1 MKHFIFEDNYPLNMG
16 DNYSFNH
23 ILHKHW
29 LRDDVGS
36 AQTGRVGPR
45 NDALAS
51 IHYRDD
57 FGRKQ
62 STIRWD
68 EHLAQFY
75 FWRSMTQ
82 TVQFMPLLN
91 YKSKREGYEDNHAE
105 LAEVTPVFTDEEF
118 KSKYPDLF
126 ELPSQHNF
134 ICYVK
139 IKDGINSRV

>member
-1 MKHFIFEDNYPLNMG
+1 MG
-16 DNYSFNH
+16 AYS
-23 ILHKHW
+23 LSSSSSSPSSPSS
-29 LRDDVGS
+29 LSSRTV
-36 AQTGRVGPR
+36 
-45 NDALAS
+45 L
-51 IHYRDD
+51 YRH
-57 FGRKQ
+57 RHRIANTKQ